1 MIGKDILKNTDLKLV
16 DRGML
21 ATLLSL
27 PDKWDFSIVGLAKIL
42 PEGKSA
48 IQASLSRLEHS
59 GYLTRTQERG
69 EHGKY
74 GDTFLE
80 VHQVPISPCT
90 ENLCTDNRHTEKQDA
105 EKRYTENM
113 SQYKNKASNNNELK
127 NKQYSQRASEK
138 RGGYD
143 SGNDRGKDKRI
154 PKNTIRQMKN
164 GQMQKQNCMAYKCPI
179 CRDTGIELY
188 VADDG
193 HEYARNCKCGLWQR
207 ERMNRMLS
215 FADIPEAFAGLR
227 LDSFDTSIYDIYFFC
242 LHV

>member
-1 MIGKDILKNTDLKLV
+1 MPILKNKTPGSFVMIGKDILKNTDLKLV

-27 PDKWDFSIVGLAKIL
+27 PDKWDFSVVGLAKIL

-90 ENLCTDNRHTEKQDA
+90 EICVRII
-105 EKRYTENM
+105 
-113 SQYKNKASNNNELK
+113 
-127 NKQYSQRASEK
+127 
-138 RGGYD
+138 G
-143 SGNDRGKDKRI
+143 I
-154 PKNTIRQMKN
+154 PKSRMQKN
-164 GQMQKQNCMAYKCPI
+164 GIPKTCHNLRIKHRI
-179 CRDTGIELY
+179 I
-188 VADDG
+188 
-193 HEYARNCKCGLWQR
+193 
-207 ERMNRMLS
+207 MN
-215 FADIPEAFAGLR
+215 
-227 LDSFDTSIYDIYFFC
+227 
-242 LHV
+242 

>member
-1 MIGKDILKNTDLKLV
+1 MPILKNKTPGGFVMIGKDILKNTDLKLV

-27 PDKWDFSIVGLAKIL
+27 SDKWDFSIVGLAKIL

-90 ENLCTDNRHTEKQDA
+90 EKLYTDNRHTEKQDA

-127 NKQYSQRASEK
+127 NKQYSQRTSEK

-154 PKNTIRQMKN
+154 PEKYNRVNEKWTD
-164 GQMQKQNCMAYKCPI
+164 AEA
-179 CRDTGIELY
+179 ELY
-188 VADDG
+188 
-193 HEYARNCKCGLWQR
+193 GL
-207 ERMNRMLS
+207 
-215 FADIPEAFAGLR
+215 
-227 LDSFDTSIYDIYFFC
+227 
-242 LHV
+242 